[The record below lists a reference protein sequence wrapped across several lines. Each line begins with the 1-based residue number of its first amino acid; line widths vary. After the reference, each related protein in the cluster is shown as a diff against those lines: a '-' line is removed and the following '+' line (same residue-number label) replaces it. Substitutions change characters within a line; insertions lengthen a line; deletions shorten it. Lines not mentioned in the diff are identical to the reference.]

1 MKTTTLR
8 FGSDLWA
15 LLEHEAEESGVSVAQ
30 YVREAALA
38 RAAFSAG
45 ARAGAPAELLEAW
58 SASALAPHLH
68 GPQHDAD
75 TNRLIAALMRIRAQ
89 DRREESAALREQTRQ
104 MQRRSRQLG
113 E

>member
-15 LLEHEAEESGVSVAQ
+15 LLEHEAAEAGVSVSQ

-38 RAAFSAG
+38 RAAFAAG

-58 SASALAPHLH
+58 SASAIEPVH
-68 GPQHDAD
+68 GPRYSAD
-75 TNRLIAALMRIRAQ
+75 TSRLISALMRMEAQ

-104 MQRRSRQLG
+104 VQRKARQMLD
-113 E
+113 